1 MKGCCIIHI
10 DLVMEKKLKKKK
22 YDIFEYY
29 TGGTMKIENLDIQ
42 SDFFSEI
49 VEDIKQKNLSKNN
62 MPKVIVGTGLS
73 IIYGVPGMGALA
85 TYLDTEI
92 KKSADDNLKRMWN
105 DRHQVI
111 KNKGLEAGLVNLTQE
126 EAILVDAIKI
136 FTARYILESEEELH
150 NAILESNTGFS
161 KLLSYLKGTVSVN
174 NRVIDIMTPN
184 YDRIIEIVCDK
195 LGIGVI
201 TGFSG
206 SLYRK
211 FNKNLLKQPTEMYNC
226 KKNTWVRVFKP
237 HGSINWVNENGNEY
251 LTNDYRVLQQ
261 KIEFIE
267 IVTPGSSKYRE
278 GLTNNTFRCM
288 REEFNE
294 LLNPEENYSLLFYGY
309 GFNDDHFDTAL
320 FDSFQKNVLILARD
334 VKKEILEKAQ
344 ERKNITVFFHE
355 DSKDYMIYKSK
366 KYVIELPLWD
376 IDRFAEVF
384 IG

>member
-1 MKGCCIIHI
+1 
-10 DLVMEKKLKKKK
+10 
-22 YDIFEYY
+22 
-29 TGGTMKIENLDIQ
+29 MKIETLDIQ

-85 TYLDTEI
+85 RYLDTEI
-92 KKSADDNLKRMWN
+92 KKSTDDNLKRMWN
-105 DRHQVI
+105 NRHQVI

-126 EAILVDAIKI
+126 ETILVDAIKI

-226 KKNTWVRVFKP
+226 KKNTWVRLFKP
-237 HGSINWVNENGNEY
+237 HGSINWINENGYEY
-251 LTNDYRVLQQ
+251 LTNDYGVLQQ

-355 DSKDYMIYKSK
+355 DSKEYMIYKSK